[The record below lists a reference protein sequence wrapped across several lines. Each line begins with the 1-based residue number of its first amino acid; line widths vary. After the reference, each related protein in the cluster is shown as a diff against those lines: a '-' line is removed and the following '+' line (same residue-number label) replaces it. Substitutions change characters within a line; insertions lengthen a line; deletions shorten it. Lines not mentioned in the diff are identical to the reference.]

1 MEPDLKRQMVVVRSK
16 SLSPRVKGINFNAD
30 GECTNF
36 QELCPKGGG
45 PGFDIVVIEQLA
57 DHRQGPRPAVHL
69 DMRLHVAFGQVG
81 HRRFRR
87 RRRRERILAAADAV
101 DHLRRR
107 AARRLRGHLGVAAD
121 RDASQA
127 AGRPSCLDHID
138 LASGGIACSE
148 YLARGNTSCSTPG
161 PVLHPPIGP
170 ARSVT
175 NLTATSALGACTQTH
190 AFPWRITHSGQFE
203 FNRIAADPSSTRVR
217 RVPPSVPFA
226 RRSLAYD
233 PVPVTI
239 AHVPVRGVRPVD
251 GCDPVPARLLARDP
265 AVSVV
270 VVASEHVVPTSAP
283 SGISCRCRRRPAHHG
298 VHRGARA
305 ALKDPFERR
314 GLSPIHGEPVGALHL
329 EHPPGEPA
337 PVPARDPFTGVVAAL
352 LPAVHLR
359 GGEREV
365 AKVLGELLSCG
376 PIHGAE
382 SRVVCLARRDDV
394 LDVGLSGGGEA
405 RPRVGTVDRPELPD
419 DVLLHRL
426 RIGVVPLPLVG
437 RTAVLGRHGEAAPG
451 LGGCGAGEREGGEH
465 DREGKDPRRAPPRA
479 ALC

>member
-1 MEPDLKRQMVVVRSK
+1 M
-16 SLSPRVKGINFNAD
+16 
-30 GECTNF
+30 
-36 QELCPKGGG
+36 
-45 PGFDIVVIEQLA
+45 
-57 DHRQGPRPAVHL
+57 
-69 DMRLHVAFGQVG
+69 
-81 HRRFRR
+81 
-87 RRRRERILAAADAV
+87 
-101 DHLRRR
+101 
-107 AARRLRGHLGVAAD
+107 LGVLGSRQHFLFD
-121 RDASQA
+121 
-127 AGRPSCLDHID
+127 
-138 LASGGIACSE
+138 
-148 YLARGNTSCSTPG
+148 PG

-203 FNRIAADPSSTRVR
+203 FNRIATNPSSTRVR

-265 AVSVV
+265 AVPVV

-283 SGISCRCRRRPAHHG
+283 SGISCRCRCRPAHHG
-298 VHRGARA
+298 LHRGARA

-314 GLSPIHGEPVGALHL
+314 GLSPVHGEPVGALHL
-329 EHPPGEPA
+329 EHPSGEPA

-365 AKVLGELLSCG
+365 ARSWANCFRVARSAAQSPESC
-376 PIHGAE
+376 A
-382 SRVVCLARRDDV
+382 SLVATMCSMSVSVV
-394 LDVGLSGGGEA
+394 E
-405 RPRVGTVDRPELPD
+405 EK
-419 DVLLHRL
+419 H
-426 RIGVVPLPLVG
+426 VPV
-437 RTAVLGRHGEAAPG
+437 
-451 LGGCGAGEREGGEH
+451 
-465 DREGKDPRRAPPRA
+465 
-479 ALC
+479 